1 MLYFYIFDKVNDCIA
16 VLVEVGSYSVLPRA
30 IGTKDDNIVNE
41 ILGNL
46 ILFILVSSVT
56 VTILGCF
63 FTENLLM
70 FSVAMVQLI
79 YLIQQ
84 TTLYKIV
91 SIYGRDE
98 KVVLRGGALKILI
111 FTFIPIWG
119 IGQSLQPI
127 MGMNFGAKNSI
138 KEGLESKIQS
148 LL

>member
-1 MLYFYIFDKVNDCIA
+1 MLYFYIFDKTNNCIT
-16 VLVEVGSYSVLPRA
+16 VLVEVGSSSVLPRT

-56 VTILGCF
+56 VTVLGCF

-70 FSVAMVQLI
+70 FSVAMMQLM

-84 TTLYKIV
+84 TALYTII
-91 SIYGRDE
+91 SIYGGDE
-98 KVVLRGGALKILI
+98 KVVLMRVALRILM
-111 FTFIPIWG
+111 FTFIPTCG
-119 IGQSLQPI
+119 IGQGLQPI
-127 MGMNFGAKNSI
+127 VGMNFGAKDSI
-138 KEGLESKIQS
+138 KEDLESKIQS